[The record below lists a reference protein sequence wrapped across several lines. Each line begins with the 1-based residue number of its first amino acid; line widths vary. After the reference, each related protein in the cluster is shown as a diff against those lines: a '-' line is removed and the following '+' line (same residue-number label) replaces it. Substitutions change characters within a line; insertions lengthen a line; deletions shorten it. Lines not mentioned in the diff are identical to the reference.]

1 MRKFINIIPD
11 NRSKLKIA
19 KELNFND
26 IEQQLMDGF
35 FNHSSKEKYAPGSNK
50 VTRLM

>member
-1 MRKFINIIPD
+1 MREFINIIPD

-26 IEQQLMDGF
+26 IEQQLLDGC
-35 FNHSSKEKYAPGSNK
+35 FNHCRKEKYALGQQ
-50 VTRLM
+50 

>member
-26 IEQQLMDGF
+26 IQQQLLDGC
-35 FNHSSKEKYAPGSNK
+35 FNHCRKEKYALGQQ
-50 VTRLM
+50 

>member
-1 MRKFINIIPD
+1 MREFINIIPD

-26 IEQQLMDGF
+26 IQQQLLDGC
-35 FNHSSKEKYAPGSNK
+35 FNHCRKEKYALGQQ
-50 VTRLM
+50 

>member
-1 MRKFINIIPD
+1 MRKFINTIPD

-26 IEQQLMDGF
+26 IEQQLMDGC
-35 FNHSSKEKYAPGSNK
+35 FNHCRKEKYALGQQ
-50 VTRLM
+50 